1 MLEPAGLHCQKDSGT
16 GVSCKYFKNVKN
28 TYFEEHLQTRF
39 SDSRF
44 SDFII
49 LESQLDETSRLQMI
63 VVYIQM
69 YSYCRYLYLISAMD
83 FILMETTEMHLR
95 YTME

>member
-1 MLEPAGLHCQKDSGT
+1 MLEPAGLHYQKDSGT
-16 GVSCKYFKNVKN
+16 GVSCKYCENVKN
-28 TYFEEHLQTRF
+28 TYFEEHLRTRF